1 MLIISKDYFSQ
12 RFEIE
17 CHAINQIET
26 FCLHTLKIHKAN
38 WAAVICY
45 IRIYLRRAV
54 YSVCIDLQCDHSL
67 YECLLFSGDCYFMA
81 IHSWQNRNCNR
92 AHFIYG
98 FIDVVKIKTAQQ
110 TLLNVETTHSFT
122 HSLIHSLGRADTRQN
137 SHYESSIEFDWIT
150 RQYMCVQPT
159 VNRWQTAIYVRFRL
173 SSGFDIWYD
182 ILRENALTFQC
193 SWQKYVPFNLS
204 WLILCV
210 CVLLCVLWNRLLHFK
225 TPIFNVWNLKP
236 VIAFSSKWQYICH

>member
-45 IRIYLRRAV
+45 IRIYLRRTV

-67 YECLLFSGDCYFMA
+67 YECLLFSGDCYFIA

-98 FIDVVKIKTAQQ
+98 FIDVVKIVIK
-110 TLLNVETTHSFT
+110 NG
-122 HSLIHSLGRADTRQN
+122 IHSNSRCGNDSLSEKNTRQN
-137 SHYESSIEFDWIT
+137 
-150 RQYMCVQPT
+150 M
-159 VNRWQTAIYVRFRL
+159 AI
-173 SSGFDIWYD
+173 WK
-182 ILRENALTFQC
+182 ILFEIFFFVI
-193 SWQKYVPFNLS
+193 SFE
-204 WLILCV
+204 
-210 CVLLCVLWNRLLHFK
+210 
-225 TPIFNVWNLKP
+225 IFNVFFNVFFQSAQNCWCDIFKM
-236 VIAFSSKWQYICH
+236 VDFSMLLCNPKCFQSISKD

>member
-98 FIDVVKIKTAQQ
+98 FIDVVKIVIK
-110 TLLNVETTHSFT
+110 NR
-122 HSLIHSLGRADTRQN
+122 IHSNPRCGNDSLSEKNTRQN
-137 SHYESSIEFDWIT
+137 MAIWKILFEFFFLVIS
-150 RQYMCVQPT
+150 
-159 VNRWQTAIYVRFRL
+159 F
-173 SSGFDIWYD
+173 
-182 ILRENALTFQC
+182 E
-193 SWQKYVPFNLS
+193 
-204 WLILCV
+204 
-210 CVLLCVLWNRLLHFK
+210 
-225 TPIFNVWNLKP
+225 IFNVFFP
-236 VIAFSSKWQYICH
+236 ISSKLLMWHFQNDRLFNVALQSKMLSINFKRLNLFICIKSCIISH